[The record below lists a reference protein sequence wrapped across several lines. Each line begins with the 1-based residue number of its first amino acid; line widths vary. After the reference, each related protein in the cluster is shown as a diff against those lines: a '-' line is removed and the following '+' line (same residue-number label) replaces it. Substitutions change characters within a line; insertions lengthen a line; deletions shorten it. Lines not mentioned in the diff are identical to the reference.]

1 MGCRELLDDAG
12 TYAEELDGASRKP
25 LCHLTTTAYWEH
37 DEKEGP
43 VSEVH
48 TLQIQRALAP
58 SCLLRSRSKGRWRE
72 TDWEV

>member
-1 MGCRELLDDAG
+1 MEYRELLDVAG

-25 LCHLTTTAYWEH
+25 LCHLTTIAYSEH

-48 TLQIQRALAP
+48 TLQIQRGTRVILLISLEKQRTLA
-58 SCLLRSRSKGRWRE
+58 G
-72 TDWEV
+72 D